1 MSGAAV
7 QRNALG
13 EVARWQG
20 SESLF
25 ASRRWRD
32 VALTLASSFCRND
45 PSTFTFVWAGRQAIV
60 AVYTGYKFAA

>member
-32 VALTLASSFCRND
+32 VALTLASSFSYNK
-45 PSTFTFVWAGRQAIV
+45 S
-60 AVYTGYKFAA
+60 VYLVRITGSD